1 LRERGEDI
9 ILLAEHFLQKYANKY
24 KKDIQGLTREAKQ
37 KLMKY
42 PWPGN
47 VRELQHAIERAVILS
62 QFNRLRPNDFMLTP
76 QPEKKSLLDETL
88 NLEELEI
95 RAIKLAMKKAVGNMS
110 YAAELLGITRYA
122 LYRKLEKLG
131 L

>member
-1 LRERGEDI
+1 
-9 ILLAEHFLQKYANKY
+9 
-24 KKDIQGLTREAKQ
+24 
-37 KLMKY
+37 M
-42 PWPGN
+42 
-47 VRELQHAIERAVILS
+47 
-62 QFNRLRPNDFMLTP
+62 
-76 QPEKKSLLDETL
+76 SLLDETL